1 VGRASCR
8 AAMTGGCLSARRRAA
23 FGRGRLQRDRTH
35 DSVAHG
41 PRNPHHLHT
50 DLTTGYGCVVV
61 DALPASEV
69 GVAAIVRPALDDRPC
84 AHALAVADIRRLP
97 EPQLDLPATCVGEVR
112 AAVGC
117 ASRSKRL
124 DEPHALRKPSRH
136 VICHDVRK
144 RGCRDRAG
152 TRKAKRTGT
161 RGPERLRRW
170 RKDPAGDW
178 RRGVVRAGSTHD
190 GHHKCQWNE
199 SSSKHRHVIM
209 PPRVAMGWLTGGIR
223 CAPRFRP
230 ACRAAKS
237 PLCFGG
243 RSQNRAGASAAILGL
258 RPDLEDRV
266 RIWFE
271 SESADVLDR
280 RPTPGQ
286 VDLYIH
292 SAQHSHSAD
301 EVTIRIGHGSFP
313 QPSSVLLGE
322 DALVRD
328 LRATI
333 HEIRWGEQRL
343 PLGAYRLYDAEWLR
357 RVWAMMPAIT
367 RRTPATRHGQG
378 FRYWSHP

>member
-209 PPRVAMGWLTGGIR
+209 PLDSDRLVARPRVRFASEDEAKTALAPLLRSWGYAPTLRIASGSGSNPKAPTCWIVGPRPVRLT
-223 CAPRFRP
+223 CTSTRP
-230 ACRAAKS
+230 STVTLLMKSLSGSGMAHFPNPQAC
-237 PLCFGG
+237 C
-243 RSQNRAGASAAILGL
+243 
-258 RPDLEDRV
+258 
-266 RIWFE
+266 
-271 SESADVLDR
+271 
-280 RPTPGQ
+280 
-286 VDLYIH
+286 
-292 SAQHSHSAD
+292 
-301 EVTIRIGHGSFP
+301 
-313 QPSSVLLGE
+313 
-322 DALVRD
+322 
-328 LRATI
+328 
-333 HEIRWGEQRL
+333 
-343 PLGAYRLYDAEWLR
+343 
-357 RVWAMMPAIT
+357 
-367 RRTPATRHGQG
+367 
-378 FRYWSHP
+378 